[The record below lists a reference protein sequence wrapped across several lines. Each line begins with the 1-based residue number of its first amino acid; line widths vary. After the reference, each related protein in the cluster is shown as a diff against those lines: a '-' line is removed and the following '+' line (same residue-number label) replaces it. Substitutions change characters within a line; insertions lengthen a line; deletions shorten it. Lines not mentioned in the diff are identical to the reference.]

1 MSFVPRPVVVVE
13 RAWLVPETNVSVTV
27 RYKPGST
34 LLPYVGIALTTLLG
48 IVVAARLLL
57 TSSKGTQ

>member
-1 MSFVPRPVVVVE
+1 MVVVE
-13 RAWLVPETNVSVTV
+13 RVWLVPETNVVVTV